1 MGRKSPGKDPVLQGR
16 ADYICEVIPYG
27 CWIAEV
33 KSPSSSLS
41 DADAQQAHTY
51 AAHPEIAARFYLL
64 TNGRKFKLYQTSS
77 PYEPLLSWLLE
88 ETEAQFHS
96 IKNILGPDAIQ
107 RFGTIKID
115 TGKPL
120 AAGLGST
127 AIITGGWMVYDS
139 HESSN
144 LRLAESMATLKGMRN
159 GIRGQE
165 VIRTNDGLIEARV
178 ELVPAFS
185 AFDELNRFFGFVPLV
200 FRCAD
205 EIISS
210 DDTRPSIFQNILTV
224 NVPRGTSL
232 PTSLLYSGGTV
243 PIDCKITYYTRVV
256 GYLLDSKLVGVF
268 ESVLELDLVTS
279 QSLPTQAVS
288 AFGKFELALS

>member
-1 MGRKSPGKDPVLQGR
+1 M
-16 ADYICEVIPYG
+16 
-27 CWIAEV
+27 
-33 KSPSSSLS
+33 
-41 DADAQQAHTY
+41 
-51 AAHPEIAARFYLL
+51 
-64 TNGRKFKLYQTSS
+64 
-77 PYEPLLSWLLE
+77 LE

>member
-1 MGRKSPGKDPVLQGR
+1 
-16 ADYICEVIPYG
+16 
-27 CWIAEV
+27 
-33 KSPSSSLS
+33 
-41 DADAQQAHTY
+41 
-51 AAHPEIAARFYLL
+51 
-64 TNGRKFKLYQTSS
+64 
-77 PYEPLLSWLLE
+77 
-88 ETEAQFHS
+88 
-96 IKNILGPDAIQ
+96 
-107 RFGTIKID
+107 
-115 TGKPL
+115 
-120 AAGLGST
+120 
-127 AIITGGWMVYDS
+127 MVYDG

-144 LRLAESMATLKGMRN
+144 LRLAESLATLKGMRN

-210 DDTRPSIFQNILTV
+210 DHTRPSIFQNILTV
-224 NVPRGTSL
+224 NVPRGTSV
-232 PTSLLYSGGTV
+232 PTSPLYPGGTV
-243 PIDCKITYYTRVV
+243 PIDCKITYYTKVV

-268 ESVLELDLVTS
+268 ESVLELDLVTG